1 MRFFD
6 QLPREPGFSACALT
20 IGTFDGVHRGHASLL
35 QTLRE
40 EAAKRGLPSAVLTFE
55 DMPYCYFK
63 PDECSRLL
71 TLPDE
76 KRAALESLEI
86 DTLFLVPFDAS
97 IAERPASEFVREM
110 LVKRIGMKLL
120 VVGPD
125 FALGKDRD
133 GDVSALQRLGR
144 ECDFEVVVLRE
155 KLLDDA
161 HPISST
167 RIRECVES
175 GDVAQAARLLGRPF
189 EMSGMVVSGRQL
201 GRTIGVPTINLQLHP
216 RKVTP
221 SNGVYAA
228 RAIFDETVNETPIS
242 PRMSTHA
249 GGNMP
254 HRDNATHRAAL
265 NIGTRPTVGGDH
277 TSIEFHVIGE
287 EIPTP
292 PKDARLQLI
301 ERLRDE
307 HKFPDLPSL
316 VAQMQSDIARADA
329 LLQ

>member
-1 MRFFD
+1 MQFFD
-6 QLPREPGFSACALT
+6 QLPRELDCSGCALT
-20 IGTFDGVHRGHASLL
+20 IGTFDGVHRGHASLI

-40 EAAKRGLPSAVLTFE
+40 EAARRGLPSAVLTFE

-71 TLPDE
+71 TLPNE
-76 KRAALESLEI
+76 KRAALKSLAI

-97 IAERPASEFVREM
+97 IAERSADDFVRDV
-110 LVKRIGMKLL
+110 LVRRIGLKLL

-133 GDVSALQRLGR
+133 GDVCALQRLGR
-144 ECDFEVVVLRE
+144 ECGFEVVVLRE
-155 KLLDDA
+155 KLLDDTR
-161 HPISST
+161 PISST

-189 EMSGMVVSGRQL
+189 ELSGTVVSGRQL
-201 GRTIGVPTINLQLHP
+201 GRTIGVPTINLQLHA

-221 SNGVYAA
+221 SNGVYAV
-228 RAIFDETVNETPIS
+228 RAIFDEDMS
-242 PRMSTHA
+242 HMSTHA
-249 GGNMP
+249 AQN
-254 HRDNATHRAAL
+254 TVHRAAL
-265 NIGTRPTVGGDH
+265 NIGTRPTVNGEN

-287 EIPTP
+287 EIPIP
-292 PKDARLQLI
+292 PRSARLQLI

-307 HKFPDLPSL
+307 RKFPDLPSL
-316 VAQMQSDIARADA
+316 VAQMRSDIARATSILDG
-329 LLQ
+329 